1 MSTSTAIRPVLE
13 QVEILAGSR
22 WRMLAALIASDAL
35 ALLVSVAA
43 GVMAKFLLDGELTL
57 LAYLRLWPFLLVFIA
72 VYFGMGLYSGVA
84 LSPQEEL
91 RRTTYASTIVF
102 LTLAAV
108 TVTFR
113 GATSLFTWTL
123 LLSIAVSVALVPIFR
138 ASVRYWLADSDW
150 WGFPA
155 VIFGSSPSSVL
166 AIRSMR
172 RDPGVGLR
180 PVAILDESAP
190 RRAVEGVPM
199 IRGNELP
206 DFIQH
211 SDSNLY
217 AVIVLSGQPYEQIR
231 TAVDQYAAK
240 FSHMLIV
247 PDLMGFSSYWV
258 NEKMVGGQWGL
269 EVCQR
274 ATLPEYLQIKRCLD
288 LVLCVLLAPISLPL
302 IALIALWVKL
312 DSPGPVFFGHRR
324 IGRNGRSF
332 VAWKFRSMVVNG
344 DAVLARHL
352 AENPAAREE
361 WEQTQKLAYDPRV
374 TRAGAFLRKSSLDEL
389 PQLWNV
395 LRGEM
400 SHVGPRPIVDAEVPK
415 YGDSFE
421 LYKSVDGGMTGLW
434 QVSGRSDTSYSERV
448 TLDTFYARNW
458 SIWLDL
464 CILFRTIGAVLFR
477 KGAY

>member
-1 MSTSTAIRPVLE
+1 MSASTAIRPALDR
-13 QVEILAGSR
+13 VEILSGSR
-22 WRMLAALIASDAL
+22 WRMLAAMVASDAA
-35 ALLVSVAA
+35 ALLISVAL
-43 GVMAKFLLDGELTL
+43 GVMAKFWLDGEVTL
-57 LAYLRLWPFLLVFIA
+57 MAYLRLWPFLLVFLS

-108 TVTFR
+108 TVSFR
-113 GATSLFTWTL
+113 GATSHFTWTL
-123 LLSIAVSVALVPIFR
+123 LLSICISVALVPILR
-138 ASVRYWLADSDW
+138 ASVRYWLADSEW

-155 VIFGSSPSSVL
+155 VIFGSCASSQA
-166 AIRSMR
+166 AIRAMR

-180 PVAILDESAP
+180 PVAILDDASP
-190 RRAVEGVPM
+190 RRSVEGVPM
-199 IRGNELP
+199 VRGEELAELVQK
-206 DFIQH
+206 D
-211 SDSNLY
+211 DGNLY
-217 AVIVLSGQPYEQIR
+217 AVVVLSGQRYEEIR
-231 TAVDQYAAK
+231 STVDQYAAK
-240 FSHMLIV
+240 FSHILIV

-288 LVLCVLLAPISLPL
+288 LLLCLLLAPVSLPL
-302 IALIALWVKL
+302 VALIALWVKL
-312 DSPGPVFFGHRR
+312 DSPGPVFYGHPR
-324 IGRNGRSF
+324 IGRNGRTF
-332 VAWKFRSMVVNG
+332 VAWKFRSMVVDG

-352 AENPAAREE
+352 AINPAAREE
-361 WEQTQKLAYDPRV
+361 WEATQKLANDPRV
-374 TRAGAFLRKSSLDEL
+374 TRAGAILRKSSLDEL

-400 SHVGPRPIVDAEVPK
+400 SHVGPRPIVQAEVAK
-415 YGDSFE
+415 YGESFE

-434 QVSGRSDTSYSERV
+434 QVSGRSDTSYAERV

-458 SIWLDL
+458 SIWLDF